1 MATTVPTFQTERQ
14 AKEYLVE
21 RIVAEARR
29 EQVPLS
35 EIERKM
41 LYFTES
47 GWTLPNILE
56 VNAEFERDYDNEEY
70 EQKIAGLV
78 REIEKQNETAS
89 RDEQS
94 RWDDAVLKLSEGDHY
109 LLVLIGLGW
118 PSPTR
123 WFSKW
128 LPAGYFYG
136 TGKVRPQG
144 DFLRLFVVALAV
156 AFAML
161 LVVVI
166 EDWLKKSSCCRTLVI

>member
-1 MATTVPTFQTERQ
+1 VFTAKAGLQTERQ

-21 RIVAEARR
+21 RIVAEAHL

-56 VNAEFERDYDNEEY
+56 VNAEFERDYYNEEY

-89 RDEQS
+89 GDEQS
-94 RWDDAVLKLSEGDHY
+94 RWDDAVVKLSEGDHY
-109 LLVLIGLGW
+109 LLVLIGLGRS
-118 PSPTR
+118 SPAR
-123 WFSKW
+123 PLSKW
-128 LPAGYFYG
+128 LPAGNFYG
-136 TGKVRPQG
+136 TGKVRSPG
-144 DFLRLFVVALAV
+144 DFLRLIVAALAV
-156 AFAML
+156 MFVMFAF
-161 LVVVI
+161 VVI
-166 EDWLKKSSCCRTLVI
+166 ESWLKK